1 MWGLDEHL
9 HPFDAL
15 VLGVCE
21 LDAGL
26 RDEAA
31 GVAMTVERVAVDLPV
46 EVWFDVAANGVV
58 TLRGAPPTQH
68 VETTWMPTLH
78 QLRLEVRAE
87 VRGA

>member
-15 VLGVCE
+15 VLGVSD

-31 GVAMTVERVAVDLPV
+31 GVAMSVERVAVDLPV
-46 EVWFDVAANGVV
+46 EVWVDVAADGTV
-58 TLRGAPPTQH
+58 TLNGAPPTQH

-78 QLRLEVRAE
+78 RLRLEVRAE
-87 VRGA
+87 APPA